1 MVESTTQR
9 NTCQVQNI
17 SDFFY
22 FNDKERL
29 MKSLILSSLSKSQ
42 HQKEQMVGKVAK
54 GWCSQLCS
62 CFDRIST
69 IVSTAF
75 LWFVATAFLPF
86 FWPHLCVIISLFFY
100 SQLNT
105 CLDSISQMLASVQRL
120 TAILHTA
127 IIFTLLFFSEM
138 VLNVLTAFL
147 RSAIIST
154 FLSDRCKM

>member
-1 MVESTTQR
+1 MPGPEHKLLF
-9 NTCQVQNI
+9 
-17 SDFFY
+17 DFFN

-54 GWCSQLCS
+54 ERCSQLCS

-86 FWPHLCVIISLFFY
+86 FWPHLCVIISLFFLQSAKY
-100 SQLNT
+100 LFGLNFSDAHICAAFDRNFT
-105 CLDSISQMLASVQRL
+105 HCNYFHTFVLFRDGSKCFDRISSLGNYFY
-120 TAILHTA
+120 
-127 IIFTLLFFSEM
+127 IFIRPM
-138 VLNVLTAFL
+138 
-147 RSAIIST
+147 
-154 FLSDRCKM
+154 

>member
-1 MVESTTQR
+1 MPGPEYKSLF
-9 NTCQVQNI
+9 
-17 SDFFY
+17 DFFN

-54 GWCSQLCS
+54 GRCSQLCS

-86 FWPHLCVIISLFFY
+86 FWPHLCVIISLIFLQSAKYLFGLNFSDAHICAAFDRNFTHCNYFHTFVLFRDGSKCFDRISSLCNYFY
-100 SQLNT
+100 
-105 CLDSISQMLASVQRL
+105 
-120 TAILHTA
+120 
-127 IIFTLLFFSEM
+127 IFIRPM
-138 VLNVLTAFL
+138 
-147 RSAIIST
+147 
-154 FLSDRCKM
+154 